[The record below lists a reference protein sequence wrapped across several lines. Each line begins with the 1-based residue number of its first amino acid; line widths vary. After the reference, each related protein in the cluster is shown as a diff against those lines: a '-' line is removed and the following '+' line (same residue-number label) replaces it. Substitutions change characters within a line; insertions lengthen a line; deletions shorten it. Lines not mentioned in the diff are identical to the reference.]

1 MERFSLCPH
10 CTTCPEIVVEG
21 DTVRIGE
28 REYGRPEEGR
38 VERPGGPDPL
48 RSTRPRLTH
57 RSGVRAPART
67 RINLVPRH
75 IRSSVTEAFR
85 AASVAPS
92 ADSALYPLHHHRRFQ
107 ALREVL

>member
-67 RINLVPRH
+67 RINLVPRADR
-75 IRSSVTEAFR
+75 RSGRLTGFPRTAR
-85 AASVAPS
+85 TPS
-92 ADSALYPLHHHRRFQ
+92 NDAWRCR
-107 ALREVL
+107 